1 MMMDAYLE
9 GEDAFAGGDHEG
21 DSGLSLVM
29 GLVAGVAGVAVA
41 PVVLFRALTAGPVVL
56 STERTLTALS
66 AIWPALPPIEP
77 EQHRLAA

>member
-1 MMMDAYLE
+1 MTMDAYLE

-21 DSGLSLVM
+21 GSVLSLVM

-41 PVVLFRALTAGPVVL
+41 PVALFRALTAAPVVL
-56 STERTLTALS
+56 STERTRTALS
-66 AIWPALPPIEP
+66 AIWPAPAPAEP